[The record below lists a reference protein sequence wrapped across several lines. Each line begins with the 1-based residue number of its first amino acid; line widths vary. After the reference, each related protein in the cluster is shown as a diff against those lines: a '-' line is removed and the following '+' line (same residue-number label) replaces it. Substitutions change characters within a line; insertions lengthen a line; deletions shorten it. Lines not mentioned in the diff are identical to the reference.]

1 MLRGIGLFL
10 LIGLM
15 VACNG
20 VETPVAPAETPG
32 TSQSPTEVAAVTP
45 GIEPWVRDQVNQTG
59 GGYFLLQFN
68 RSLDPGERARLST
81 SGIILQDYV
90 PDNAYYAFLPASSLS
105 VLEEMLEDDLLR
117 HAGPIPIEAK
127 VEPGLAAK
135 VEADPGQELELV
147 VLFFEE
153 LEAGEQQEVER
164 YLTVRNYSFGP
175 VDLAEGTA
183 RAADV
188 DAIASL
194 SFVKWV
200 EERVPMELGGI
211 TP

>member
-1 MLRGIGLFL
+1 MLRGIGLL
-10 LIGLM
+10 LLVGLL

-20 VETPVAPAETPG
+20 VETPVPPAETPG
-32 TSQSPTEVAAVTP
+32 ISQSPTIVETGTP
-45 GIEPWVRDQVNQTG
+45 GIDPWVRDRVSQTG

-81 SGIILQDYV
+81 SGIILHDYV
-90 PDNAYYAFLPASSLS
+90 PDHAYYAFLPASSLS
-105 VLEEMLEDDLLR
+105 VLEGMLENGLLR
-117 HAGPIPIEAK
+117 HAGPIPVEAK
-127 VEPGLAAK
+127 VAPGLAAK
-135 VEADPGQELELV
+135 VEADPGQELELL

-153 LEAGEQQEVER
+153 LEAGERQEVEQV
-164 YLTVRNYSFGP
+164 LTVRDYSFGP

-200 EERVPMELGGI
+200 EERVPMDLGDT